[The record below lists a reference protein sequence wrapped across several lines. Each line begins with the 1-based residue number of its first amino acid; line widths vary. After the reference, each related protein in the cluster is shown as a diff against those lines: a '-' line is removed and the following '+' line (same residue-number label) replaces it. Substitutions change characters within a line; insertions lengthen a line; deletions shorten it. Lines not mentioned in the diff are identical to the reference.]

1 MRGAERTRE
10 IKSDMFS
17 SAMGARNIFARQVR
31 FCAHFDAVHVQ
42 NNVVCKGPACQSDAA
57 RADMQNVNG
66 TDDLSRWAK
75 DRHWPSL
82 SLQMGGD
89 VSGKKGFELFIQ
101 NQSFR
106 FYVVDI
112 EG

>member
-1 MRGAERTRE
+1 
-10 IKSDMFS
+10 
-17 SAMGARNIFARQVR
+17 
-31 FCAHFDAVHVQ
+31 
-42 NNVVCKGPACQSDAA
+42 
-57 RADMQNVNG
+57 
-66 TDDLSRWAK
+66 RWAK